1 MLRSHHPHYRA
12 SVAATLGAATAHLY
26 LSVLGFIG
34 FLNYTVGTTYELLN
48 QVAADFLWAWIH
60 GAVALVLVTSLFKA
74 HTRFREMSL
83 PALACNIAFAAM
95 FTWAFFNLI
104 WGLSTVRPVSLAGP
118 GLAFAV
124 AAGEQLLANAWNR
137 KASTKER

>member
-1 MLRSHHPHYRA
+1 M
-12 SVAATLGAATAHLY
+12 
-26 LSVLGFIG
+26 LGFIG

-60 GAVALVLVTSLFKA
+60 GAVALVLVASLFKA
-74 HTRFREMSL
+74 HTRLREMSL

-95 FTWAFFNLI
+95 FTWAFFNFI